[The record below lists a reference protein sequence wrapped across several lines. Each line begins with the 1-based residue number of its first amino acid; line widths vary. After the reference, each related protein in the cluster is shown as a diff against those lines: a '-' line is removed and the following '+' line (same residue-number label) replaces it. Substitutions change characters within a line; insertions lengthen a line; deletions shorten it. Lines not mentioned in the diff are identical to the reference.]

1 MASVGPCGNLT
12 VIKSDEHQTLFVSSL
27 DTIGLREILAVC
39 EKKGRERNRE
49 IRQSVL
55 IDR

>member
-49 IRQSVL
+49 IRQSV
-55 IDR
+55 